1 MNPQDLLNNP
11 QLQNISPEKL
21 QLLMILAQN
30 TSPSGANPKDMAASL
45 KSASDR
51 ASKEG
56 MEFSSGERDL
66 IVEVLKQSLPPQE
79 QKKVDMMMQL
89 MKTMRK

>member
-1 MNPQDLLNNP
+1 MN
-11 QLQNISPEKL
+11 
-21 QLLMILAQN
+21 LAQN
-30 TSPSGANPKDMAASL
+30 TSPSGSNPKDMAASL
-45 KSASDR
+45 KSASNR

>member
-21 QLLMILAQN
+21 QLLMNLAQN

-66 IVEVLKQSLPPQE
+66 IVEV
-79 QKKVDMMMQL
+79 
-89 MKTMRK
+89 

>member
-21 QLLMILAQN
+21 QLLMNLAQN
-30 TSPSGANPKDMAASL
+30 TSPSGSNPKDMAASL